1 MNAMPEHVAT
11 TTLSELNW
19 IATALP
25 GFVAAVVTNQ

>member
-11 TTLSELNW
+11 TTSELNW